1 MRSPMADADA
11 DADADAA
18 EVEETPPAAED
29 AEAPPAD
36 EAPSRRRRMAR
47 AVRRGGARFAN
58 GIPAGFVAAL
68 AALVLVAILFTVA
81 SDESGKPRGYVEL
94 TLFPDGCLIDQTKTL
109 NAFRC
114 QVTGPRTYRVLFTE
128 SLKGSTPIASRGSC
142 CPGSI
147 GASIESDRIVTIALL
162 RRVKTATRVSV
173 LLP

>member
-1 MRSPMADADA
+1 MASDTSPGRF
-11 DADADAA
+11 
-18 EVEETPPAAED
+18 
-29 AEAPPAD
+29 
-36 EAPSRRRRMAR
+36 RRIAR
-47 AVRRGGARFAN
+47 GVRGASGRFAS

-94 TLFPDGCLIDQTKTL
+94 TLFPDGCLIDQTKTV

-114 QVTGPRTYRVLFTE
+114 QVIGPRTYRVLFTQ
-128 SLKGSTPIASRGSC
+128 SLKGSTPLASRGSC

-147 GASIESDRIVTIALL
+147 GASVDTDRTVTIALL
-162 RRVKTATRVSV
+162 KKVKGATRVSV